1 MPLLAGE
8 PGEVPVVI
16 DQVRLATLAMT
27 QAAAATGED
36 RMLGP
41 DRLARSLGHL
51 FVVYVIADRM
61 DGVRA
66 ARSRQRD
73 ER

>member
-1 MPLLAGE
+1 M
-8 PGEVPVVI
+8 
-16 DQVRLATLAMT
+16 